1 MIPDIETQSV
11 EAIKIFQEK
20 KLAEALQY
28 LEANSKYYKKLFKT
42 NNISISKIKTLE
54 DLQRIPVTSKTDLQN
69 YNSDFICVDKT
80 KIIDYNTTS
89 GTLGEPVFFPLTE
102 NDLERLAYN
111 EAISFATAKV
121 TKTDVLQLMTTID
134 KCFMAGLAYFL
145 GAKKIGAGIIRLG
158 IASPAQH
165 WDSILKFE
173 PNYLIAVPSFL
184 IKLKSFALQNNFD
197 LNKTSIKRI
206 ICIGEPIR
214 QDDFSLNALGKKIT
228 EDWDVEL
235 FSTYASTEMATAF
248 TECEAQQ
255 GGHHH
260 PELVIVEIL
269 DQNNNNVKLGEIGEL
284 TITTLGLEAMPLLRY
299 KTGDMV
305 KAHIGSCSCGR
316 KTMRLSPVFGRK
328 QQMIKLKGTT
338 LYPPAIQNVLNE
350 SNLVV
355 DYVIEI
361 HHSTLDLDEV
371 IIKVLLKKP
380 SEDYTEQLLKILKS
394 KLRVTPIIEI
404 ASAKDLFNLKQS
416 KGSRKPVTILD
427 YRPQFNGN

>member
-11 EAIKIFQEK
+11 EAIKIFQEQ

-28 LEANSKYYKKLFKT
+28 LDAKSKYYKTLFKS
-42 NNISISKIKTLE
+42 NNISISEIKTLE
-54 DLQRIPVTSKTDLQN
+54 DLQQIPVTTKTDLQRHN
-69 YNSDFICVDKT
+69 TDFICVDKT
-80 KIIDYNTTS
+80 EIVDYNTTS

-111 EAISFATAKV
+111 EAISFATAQV

-184 IKLKSFALQNNFD
+184 IKLKAFALQNNFN
-197 LNKTSIKRI
+197 LNATSIKRI

-228 EDWDVEL
+228 ENWNVEL

-248 TECEAQQ
+248 TECEVQQ

-269 DQNNNNVKLGEIGEL
+269 DENNETVKPGEVGEL

-305 KAHIGSCSCGR
+305 KAHTKSCSCGR
-316 KTMRLSPVFGRK
+316 QTLRLSPVFGRK

-338 LYPPAIQNVLNE
+338 LYPPAIQNVLNDVE
-350 SNLVV
+350 FVI

-361 HHSTLDLDEV
+361 HHSRLDLDEV
-371 IIKVLLKKP
+371 IIKTLLQNP
-380 SEDYTEQLLKILKS
+380 SEDQKEKLINVLKS
-394 KLRVTPIIEI
+394 KLRVTPKIEL
-404 ASAKDLFNLKQS
+404 ASAEDLFKLKQS
-416 KGSRKPVTILD
+416 KGGRKPVTILD
-427 YRPQFNGN
+427 YRKQF

>member
-1 MIPDIETQSV
+1 
-11 EAIKIFQEK
+11 
-20 KLAEALQY
+20 LQY
-28 LEANSKYYKKLFKT
+28 LDAKSKYYKTLFKS
-42 NNISISKIKTLE
+42 NNISISEIKTLE
-54 DLQRIPVTSKTDLQN
+54 DLQQIPVTTKTDLQRHN
-69 YNSDFICVDKT
+69 TDFICVDKT
-80 KIIDYNTTS
+80 EIVDYNTTS

-111 EAISFATAKV
+111 EAISFATAQV
-121 TKTDVLQLMTTID
+121 TKTDVLQLMTTIY

-184 IKLKSFALQNNFD
+184 IKLKAFALQNNFN
-197 LNKTSIKRI
+197 LNATSIKRI

-228 EDWDVEL
+228 ENWNVEL

-248 TECEAQQ
+248 TECEVQQ

-269 DQNNNNVKLGEIGEL
+269 DEQNQTVKLGEVGEL

-305 KAHIGSCSCGR
+305 KRIPSLA
-316 KTMRLSPVFGRK
+316 
-328 QQMIKLKGTT
+328 
-338 LYPPAIQNVLNE
+338 
-350 SNLVV
+350 LV
-355 DYVIEI
+355 
-361 HHSTLDLDEV
+361 
-371 IIKVLLKKP
+371 
-380 SEDYTEQLLKILKS
+380 
-394 KLRVTPIIEI
+394 
-404 ASAKDLFNLKQS
+404 
-416 KGSRKPVTILD
+416 
-427 YRPQFNGN
+427 

>member
-11 EAIKIFQEK
+11 EAIKIFQEQ

-28 LEANSKYYKKLFKT
+28 LDAKSKFYKTLFKS
-42 NNISISKIKTLE
+42 NNISISEIKTIE
-54 DLQRIPVTSKTDLQN
+54 DLQQIPVTTKTDLQRHN
-69 YNSDFICVDKT
+69 TDFICVDKT
-80 KIIDYNTTS
+80 EIVDYNTTS

-111 EAISFATAKV
+111 EAISFATAQV

-184 IKLKSFALQNNFD
+184 IKLKAFALQNNFN
-197 LNKTSIKRI
+197 LNATSIKRI

-228 EDWDVEL
+228 ENWNVEL

-248 TECEAQQ
+248 TECEVQQ

-269 DQNNNNVKLGEIGEL
+269 DEKNETVKPGEVGEL

-305 KAHIGSCSCGR
+305 KAHTKFCSCGR
-316 KTMRLSPVFGRK
+316 QTLRLSPVFGRK

-338 LYPPAIQNVLNE
+338 LYPPAIQNVLNDVE
-350 SNLVV
+350 FVI

-361 HHSTLDLDEV
+361 HHSRLDLDEV
-371 IIKVLLKKP
+371 IIKTLLQNP
-380 SEDYTEQLLKILKS
+380 SEDQKEKLINVLKS
-394 KLRVTPIIEI
+394 KLRVTPKIEL
-404 ASAKDLFNLKQS
+404 ASAEDLFKLKQS
-416 KGSRKPVTILD
+416 KGGRKPVTILD
-427 YRPQFNGN
+427 YRKQF

>member
-11 EAIKIFQEK
+11 EAIKIFQEQ

-28 LEANSKYYKKLFKT
+28 LDAKSKYYKTLFKS
-42 NNISISKIKTLE
+42 NNISISEIKTLE
-54 DLQRIPVTSKTDLQN
+54 DLQQIPVTTKTDLQRHN
-69 YNSDFICVDKT
+69 TDFICVDKT
-80 KIIDYNTTS
+80 EIVDYNTTS

-111 EAISFATAKV
+111 EAISFATAQV

-184 IKLKSFALQNNFD
+184 IKLKAFALQNNFN
-197 LNKTSIKRI
+197 LNATSIKRI

-228 EDWDVEL
+228 ENWNVEL

-248 TECEAQQ
+248 TECEVQQ

-269 DQNNNNVKLGEIGEL
+269 DEQNQTVKLGEVGEL

-305 KAHIGSCSCGR
+305 KAHTKSCSCVR
-316 KTMRLSPVFGRK
+316 QTLRLSPVFGRK

-338 LYPPAIQNVLNE
+338 LYPPAIQNVLNDVE
-350 SNLVV
+350 FVI

-361 HHSTLDLDEV
+361 HHSRLDLDEV
-371 IIKVLLKKP
+371 IIKTLLQNP
-380 SEDYTEQLLKILKS
+380 SEDQKEKLINVLKS
-394 KLRVTPIIEI
+394 KLRVTPKIEL
-404 ASAKDLFNLKQS
+404 ASAEDLFKLKQS
-416 KGSRKPVTILD
+416 KGGRKPVTILD
-427 YRPQFNGN
+427 YRKQF

>member
-11 EAIKIFQEK
+11 EAIKIFQEQ

-28 LEANSKYYKKLFKT
+28 LDAKSKYYKTLFKS
-42 NNISISKIKTLE
+42 NNISISEIKTLE
-54 DLQRIPVTSKTDLQN
+54 DLQQIPVTTKTDLQRHN
-69 YNSDFICVDKT
+69 TDFICVDKT
-80 KIIDYNTTS
+80 EIVDYNTTS

-111 EAISFATAKV
+111 EAISFATAQV

-184 IKLKSFALQNNFD
+184 IKLKAFALQNNFN
-197 LNKTSIKRI
+197 LNATSIKRI

-228 EDWDVEL
+228 ENWNVEL

-269 DQNNNNVKLGEIGEL
+269 DEQNQTVKPGEVGEL

-305 KAHIGSCSCGR
+305 KAHTKSCSCGR
-316 KTMRLSPVFGRK
+316 QTLRLSPVFGRK

-338 LYPPAIQNVLNE
+338 LYPPAIQNVLNDVE
-350 SNLVV
+350 FVI

-361 HHSTLDLDEV
+361 HHSRLDLDEV
-371 IIKVLLKKP
+371 IIKTLLQNP
-380 SEDYTEQLLKILKS
+380 SEDQKEKLINVLKS
-394 KLRVTPIIEI
+394 KLRVTPKIEL
-404 ASAKDLFNLKQS
+404 ASAEDLFKLKQS
-416 KGSRKPVTILD
+416 KGGRKPVTILD
-427 YRPQFNGN
+427 YRKQF

>member
-11 EAIKIFQEK
+11 EAIKIFQEQ

-28 LEANSKYYKKLFKT
+28 LDAKSKYYKTLFKS
-42 NNISISKIKTLE
+42 NNISISEIKTLE
-54 DLQRIPVTSKTDLQN
+54 DLQQIPVTTKTDLQRHN
-69 YNSDFICVDKT
+69 TDFICVDKT
-80 KIIDYNTTS
+80 EIVDYNTTS

-111 EAISFATAKV
+111 EAISFATAQV

-184 IKLKSFALQNNFD
+184 IKLKAFALQNNFN
-197 LNKTSIKRI
+197 LNATSIKRI

-228 EDWDVEL
+228 ENWNVEL

-248 TECEAQQ
+248 TECEVQQ

-269 DQNNNNVKLGEIGEL
+269 DEQNQTVKLGEVGEL

-305 KAHIGSCSCGR
+305 KAHTKSCSCVR
-316 KTMRLSPVFGRK
+316 QTLRLSPVFGRK

-338 LYPPAIQNVLNE
+338 LYPPAIQNVLNDVE
-350 SNLVV
+350 FVI

-361 HHSTLDLDEV
+361 HHSRLDLDEV
-371 IIKVLLKKP
+371 IIKTLLQNP
-380 SEDYTEQLLKILKS
+380 SEDQKEKLINVLKS
-394 KLRVTPIIEI
+394 KLRVTPKIEL
-404 ASAKDLFNLKQS
+404 ASAEDLFKLKQS
-416 KGSRKPVTILD
+416 KGGRKPILD
-427 YRPQFNGN
+427 YRKQF

>member
-11 EAIKIFQEK
+11 EAIKIFQEQ

-28 LEANSKYYKKLFKT
+28 LDAKSKYYKTLFKS
-42 NNISISKIKTLE
+42 NNISISEIKTLE
-54 DLQRIPVTSKTDLQN
+54 DLQQIPVTTKTDLQRHN
-69 YNSDFICVDKT
+69 TEFICVDKT
-80 KIIDYNTTS
+80 EIVDYNTTS

-111 EAISFATAKV
+111 EAISFATAQV

-184 IKLKSFALQNNFD
+184 IKLKAFALQNNFN
-197 LNKTSIKRI
+197 LNTTSIKRI

-228 EDWDVEL
+228 ENWNVEL

-269 DQNNNNVKLGEIGEL
+269 DEQNQTVKPGEVGEL
-284 TITTLGLEAMPLLRY
+284 TITTLGLGAMPLLRY

-305 KAHIGSCSCGR
+305 KAHTKSCSCGR
-316 KTMRLSPVFGRK
+316 QTLRLSPVFGRK

-338 LYPPAIQNVLNE
+338 LYPPAIQNVLNDVE
-350 SNLVV
+350 FVI

-361 HHSTLDLDEV
+361 HHSSLDLDEV
-371 IIKVLLKKP
+371 VIKTLLQNP
-380 SEDYTEQLLKILKS
+380 SEDQKEKLINVLKS
-394 KLRVTPIIEI
+394 KLRVTPKIEL
-404 ASAKDLFNLKQS
+404 ASAEDLFKLKQS
-416 KGSRKPVTILD
+416 KGGRKPVTILD
-427 YRPQFNGN
+427 YRKQF

>member
-11 EAIKIFQEK
+11 EAIKIFQEQ

-28 LEANSKYYKKLFKT
+28 LDAKSKYYKTLFKS
-42 NNISISKIKTLE
+42 NNISISEIKTLE
-54 DLQRIPVTSKTDLQN
+54 DLQQIPVTTKTDLQRHN
-69 YNSDFICVDKT
+69 TDFICVDKT
-80 KIIDYNTTS
+80 EIVDYNTTS

-111 EAISFATAKV
+111 EAISFATAQV

-184 IKLKSFALQNNFD
+184 IKLKAFALQNNFN
-197 LNKTSIKRI
+197 LNATSIKRI

-228 EDWDVEL
+228 ENWNVEL

-248 TECEAQQ
+248 TECEVQQ

-269 DQNNNNVKLGEIGEL
+269 DENNETVKPGEVGEL
-284 TITTLGLEAMPLLRY
+284 TITTLGLEAIPLLRY

-305 KAHIGSCSCGR
+305 KAHTKSCSCGR
-316 KTMRLSPVFGRK
+316 QTLRLSPVFGRK

-338 LYPPAIQNVLNE
+338 LYPPAIQNVLNDVE
-350 SNLVV
+350 FVI

-361 HHSTLDLDEV
+361 HHSRLDLDEV
-371 IIKVLLKKP
+371 IIKTLLQNP
-380 SEDYTEQLLKILKS
+380 SEDQKEKLINVLKS
-394 KLRVTPIIEI
+394 
-404 ASAKDLFNLKQS
+404 
-416 KGSRKPVTILD
+416 
-427 YRPQFNGN
+427 